1 MKTAFASLAVTASA
15 FSLSGHNSQILTAE
29 DHEFIRFVAKYNKSY
44 GTVAEFE
51 FRSAQFKESLVKIAE
66 HNS

>member
-15 FSLSGHNSQILTAE
+15 FSLSGHNSQILTSE